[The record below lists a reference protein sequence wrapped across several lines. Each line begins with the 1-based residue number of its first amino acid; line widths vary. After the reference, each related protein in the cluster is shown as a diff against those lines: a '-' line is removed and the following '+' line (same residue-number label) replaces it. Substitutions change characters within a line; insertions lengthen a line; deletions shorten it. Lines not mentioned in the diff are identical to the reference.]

1 MMSNL
6 IRVWD
11 LPTRIFHWTLVLCFI
26 SLVVTAKIGGAAMD
40 WHFRLG
46 YCVLALLLFRLA
58 WGVIGGHWSRFST
71 FLYSPATVMRYLRG
85 QGGPELDIGHNP
97 LGAGSVFAM
106 LLFLS
111 LQVAS
116 GLISDDEISA
126 SGPFT
131 SWVSGKWVSR
141 ATFYHS
147 EVGQVV
153 LFALVGLHIGAI
165 VFYLWR
171 RQKNLVRPMLL
182 GDKHVDQPATG
193 SRDNRF
199 SRALAAVVLL
209 VCVALVV
216 LMLKFAPSA
225 T

>member
-26 SLVVTAKIGGAAMD
+26 SLVATAKIGGAAMD

-106 LLFLS
+106 LLFLA
-111 LQVAS
+111 LQIAS

-131 SWVSGKWVSR
+131 SWVSSKWVSR
-141 ATFYHS
+141 ATFYHA
-147 EVGQVV
+147 EIGQLV
-153 LFALVGLHIGAI
+153 LFALVGLHICAI

-182 GDKHVDQPATG
+182 GDKHVDQPATS

-209 VCVALVV
+209 VCVALVL
-216 LMLKFAPSA
+216 LMLKFAP
-225 T
+225 

>member
-1 MMSNL
+1 MSNL
-6 IRVWD
+6 VRVWD
-11 LPTRIFHWTLVLCFI
+11 LPTRVFHWTLVLCFV
-26 SLVVTAKIGGAAMD
+26 SLVATAKIGGAAMD

-46 YCVLALLLFRLA
+46 YLVLALLLFRVT
-58 WGVIGGHWSRFST
+58 WGVIGGHWSRFSS
-71 FLYSPATVMRYLRG
+71 FLYSPVTVLRYLRG

-106 LLFLS
+106 LLFLG

-131 SWVSGKWVSR
+131 SWVSSKWVSR
-141 ATFYHS
+141 ASFYHS
-147 EVGQVV
+147 EIGQVV
-153 LFALVGLHIGAI
+153 LYALVGLHIGAI

-182 GDKHVDQPATG
+182 GDKQVDQPATS
-193 SRDNRF
+193 SRDTRF
-199 SRALAAVVLL
+199 TRTLAAVVLL
-209 VCVALVV
+209 VCVALVI
-216 LMLKFAPSA
+216 LMLRFAPSGA
-225 T
+225 